1 MSNFKVI
8 ENLDFD
14 TSLIIIDESQ
24 LLIDN
29 RYFSIYREKYDINK
43 ILEIIKSAVLQKIL
57 EKEFS
62 YKDEE
67 NIEIINNKL
76 NIAFNKLEIFSTNDI
91 YDDDEKGLIVEVI
104 KDLILFNKEINKK
117 IDTPGHSLNT
127 LFLDSDESDD
137 ESYTQSNRFNRT
149 KFYYRSLN
157 NIFSYLKNCCI
168 IAKNKAYQG
177 LRYAKIKFVEYVGN
191 INLGFL

>member
-1 MSNFKVI
+1 MYAV
-8 ENLDFD
+8 
-14 TSLIIIDESQ
+14 Q
-24 LLIDN
+24 L
-29 RYFSIYREKYDINK
+29 
-43 ILEIIKSAVLQKIL
+43 
-57 EKEFS
+57 
-62 YKDEE
+62 
-67 NIEIINNKL
+67 
-76 NIAFNKLEIFSTNDI
+76 
-91 YDDDEKGLIVEVI
+91 

-127 LFLDSDESDD
+127 LFLDSDESED

-149 KFYYRSLN
+149 KFYRSFN

-168 IAKNKAYQG
+168 IAKNKAFHG